1 MSRRGRG
8 GGAGGGRGRGGGY
21 GLGPGGQCVCPSC
34 GYAAQHIVGQPC
46 YSMKCPNC
54 GSPMTRGS

>member
-21 GLGPGGQCVCPSC
+21 ALGPGGQCVCPSC
-34 GYAAQHIVGQPC
+34 GYAVQHIVGQPC
-46 YSMKCPNC
+46 YSMKCPSC
-54 GSPMTRGS
+54 GSPMTRGG